1 MFCGGTDS
9 LKLFAGFAAQ
19 RLTES
24 LPDPFGDGHPLA
36 FRKTL
41 DFAQLFFLEQHA
53 QPLVHRMSLIDS
65 LQKSVLRTMPGDV
78 RLACVFVPLFPL
90 AARLRSE
97 PDLKGEAVVIV
108 EGNGNA
114 ARVIAASRKARRAGI
129 EAGMTLPQS
138 RALLPKLTARARD
151 VESERAAEEAL
162 LEVADGFSPRVE
174 DGGEGVVFLDI
185 EGIPA
190 LARRGESDQRR
201 GVRPR
206 RDQVSRSSTSE
217 TTRVAGAGAPRGGQ
231 ASSRA
236 RDDEP
241 LADAPEDANPRA
253 SSRAGERLLGQ
264 DLIAAVEKAGLPAR
278 AGIASSKLAARVA
291 AGLPDSP
298 GVVPAGEEGE
308 FLAPLPL
315 SRLSPQIEIAATLEL
330 WGIRSIGEFAKLPPG
345 EVESR
350 LGELGRRLHAAA
362 RGIDTRPL
370 EPRLPALSFCEGMDL
385 EWPLV
390 SLEPFLFVGNAALER
405 LTGRLESQ
413 GLACRRLELALKLD
427 PDGCDARAIS
437 LPSPTREA
445 KTLLTLVRLEL
456 EARPP
461 GAPITGFTFTAHPDK
476 PRRAQLSL
484 FGPPALSPDRLAATI
499 ARLASLLGADRVGSP
514 RAVDGHRPERFVT
527 SPYEPPPPPEM
538 ARCSSSGRGLLAVRV
553 LRPPV
558 ELEVIVATPP
568 HPELLP
574 HHPDPLPQG
583 GEGNGLGRLRLL
595 SLKSHPGSTP
605 EIAGAVRVA
614 AGPWSMEEGW
624 WSDAPAARD
633 YWDVELSEGGLYRI
647 YRDRAHNAW
656 FADGVYD

>member
-1 MFCGGTDS
+1 
-9 LKLFAGFAAQ
+9 
-19 RLTES
+19 
-24 LPDPFGDGHPLA
+24 
-36 FRKTL
+36 
-41 DFAQLFFLEQHA
+41 
-53 QPLVHRMSLIDS
+53 
-65 LQKSVLRTMPGDV
+65 MPSDV

-114 ARVIAASRKARRAGI
+114 ARVIAASRKARRTGI
-129 EAGMTLPQS
+129 EAGMTLPQA

-174 DGGEGVVFLDI
+174 DGGDGVVYLDVA
-185 EGIPA
+185 GIPA
-190 LARRGESDQRR
+190 LARLGESVQMNELRLQR
-201 GVRPR
+201 G
-206 RDQVSRSSTSE
+206 QVSRSSPSE
-217 TTRVAGAGAPRGGQ
+217 TTRVAGAGAQREAQ
-231 ASSRA
+231 ASGRA
-236 RDDEP
+236 RDGQP
-241 LADAPEDANPRA
+241 LAGAPEGADPRA
-253 SSRAGERLLGQ
+253 SSRDERLLGQ

-278 AGIASSKLAARVA
+278 AGFASSKLAARVA

-315 SRLSPQIEIAATLEL
+315 ARLSPQIEIAATLER

-370 EPRLPALSFCEGMDL
+370 EPRLPSLSLCEGMDL

-390 SLEPFLFVGNAALER
+390 SLEPLLFVGNAALER

-427 PDGCDARAIS
+427 PDGCDARAIM
-437 LPSPTREA
+437 LAAPTCEA

-461 GAPITGFTFTAHPDK
+461 GAPVTGFTFAAHPDK

-484 FGPPALSPDRLAATI
+484 FGPPALSPDRLATTI

-514 RAVDGHRPERFVT
+514 RAVDGHRPERFV
-527 SPYEPPPPPEM
+527 SSAYEPPPPPEV
-538 ARCSSSGRGLLAVRV
+538 ARRASAGRGLLAVRV

-558 ELEVIVATPP
+558 ELEVMTESRQSAVDSRQ
-568 HPELLP
+568 E
-574 HHPDPLPQG
+574 
-583 GEGNGLGRLRLL
+583 ERFRLL
-595 SLKSHPGSTP
+595 SLKSASGSTP
-605 EIAGAVRVA
+605 EIAGSVRVA

-647 YRDRAHNAW
+647 YRDRACNAW